1 MSGIMHVMT
10 STEEDVSVGTW
21 DDAEEILNRVL
32 SNEDDFFSMS
42 EDLGGE
48 EYIQAS
54 LWNLGIVFR
63 SYLVEVRTL
72 FNGTPR
78 HMRLKTRHIEDVR
91 GACYKYFNGDDP
103 VGPSW
108 YDVTDEFEEDVSS

>member
-10 STEEDVSVGTW
+10 LTENISVGSW
-21 DDAEEILNRVL
+21 DDAERILRRVL
-32 SNEDDFFSMS
+32 SDDDDFFSMS
-42 EDLGGE
+42 EDSGGE

-54 LWNLGIVFR
+54 LWNHGIVFR

-72 FNGTPR
+72 SDGTPR
-78 HMRLKTRHIEDVR
+78 HMRLKTRHMEDVME
-91 GACYKYFNGDDP
+91 ACLKYFNDDDP

-108 YDVTDEFEEDVSS
+108 YDVTDEFEEDISS